1 MQGAGRVHAV
11 HAGCMRGAYE
21 LHAVAIQLV
30 HKVAGLG
37 CARLQARVAQDEV
50 PIYVVQLDSGGVAE
64 DVCGSE
70 VG

>member
-1 MQGAGRVHAV
+1 
-11 HAGCMRGAYE
+11 MRGAYE

-30 HKVAGLG
+30 HKVAGLV

-50 PIYVVQLDSGGVAE
+50 PVYVVQLDSGGVAE

-70 VG
+70 VS

>member
-1 MQGAGRVHAV
+1 M
-11 HAGCMRGAYE
+11 
-21 LHAVAIQLV
+21 HAVAIQRV

-50 PIYVVQLDSGGVAE
+50 PVYVVQLDSGGVAE

-70 VG
+70 VS

>member
-1 MQGAGRVHAV
+1 M

-21 LHAVAIQLV
+21 LHAVAIQRV

-50 PIYVVQLDSGGVAE
+50 PVYVVQLDSGGVAE

-70 VG
+70 VS